1 MLSKTTPEPL
11 SAGLIIIAL
20 FWDRFFNASFSDE
33 GLRLG
38 LRLGRTGNLLAVT

>member
-11 SAGLIIIAL
+11 LAGLIIIAL

-33 GLRLG
+33 VRLG
-38 LRLGRTGNLLAVT
+38 LHLGRTGNLLAAS